1 MKYNKDFFANLLDIT
16 KTITKPQ
23 FEEHRG
29 WSPRSSL
36 QNPQRLRGRTSATAG
51 LRSLAAARR
60 RRRER
65 WRRRRGARW
74 RSGGGHGHHVHS
86 HDDVLVM
93 RMMAGEGKWW

>member
-1 MKYNKDFFANLLDIT
+1 MKYNKDFFATLQDFT

-36 QNPQRLRGRTSATAG
+36 QNPQTLRGRTSATAG

-65 WRRRRGARW
+65 WRRRRGAGL
-74 RSGGGHGHHVHS
+74 RSGGGLGHHVHS

-93 RMMAGEGKWW
+93 RLMAGEGKRW